1 MATTITKL
9 LNITT
14 EAYEEKTLDL
24 WIRYTRCYAYDSESD
39 WQKLLANSALNHW
52 FLQELS
58 KLESKFM
65 QDFGF
70 MQDFVSFT
78 GHINPEDI
86 MRAYNYEV
94 GVKILTYRAPALL
107 DAARKLNIITPIHN

>member
-1 MATTITKL
+1 MTTTKL
-9 LNITT
+9 ITLLKIT
-14 EAYEEKTLDL
+14 PEDREQKILDL
-24 WIRYTRCYAYDSESD
+24 WIRYTKCYAYDSESD

-94 GVKILTYRAPALL
+94 GVKILTYRAPVLL
-107 DAARKLNIITPIHN
+107 EAARKLNVIPN

>member
-1 MATTITKL
+1 MTTTIYNL
-9 LNITT
+9 LCITP
-14 EAYEEKTLDL
+14 EAREQKVWDL
-24 WIRYTRCYAYDSESD
+24 WVRYTKCYAYDSEKD

-65 QDFGF
+65 QDFG
-70 MQDFVSFT
+70 SFT